1 MASIQPTI
9 NVGDRRTRRPQSLE
23 AMPGSL
29 PLTFP
34 VLVQMSRRVAGKVHA
49 ATEDLIVLST
59 RYTYTRC
66 INMMLRGQR
75 MRFLGLTMQLKMH
88 EMNSLLEEM
97 EVAWLEIQDQRAV
110 LANRIKT
117 GPVRGIRTLL
127 NKYDGIVR
135 QFIKN
140 SDALCNMWT
149 DLEGYLDERDRL
161 NYAST
166 L

>member
-1 MASIQPTI
+1 
-9 NVGDRRTRRPQSLE
+9 
-23 AMPGSL
+23 MPGSL

-34 VLVQMSRRVAGKVHA
+34 VLVQISRRVAGKVHV
-49 ATEDLIVLST
+49 ATEELIVTST
-59 RYTYTRC
+59 RYTYTPC

-75 MRFLGLTMQLKMH
+75 MRFLGLTMQLKIH

-97 EVAWLEIQDQRAV
+97 EAAWLEIQDQRGV

-127 NKYDGIVR
+127 NRYDGIVR

-140 SDALCNMWT
+140 SDALYNMWT
-149 DLEGYLDERDRL
+149 DLERYLDERDRL
-161 NYAST
+161 NHAST